1 MRRRSRGGSVF
12 RRIYS
17 SKTSVGTPL
26 CEMLTEIHIKNFA
39 LIDDLTIRLHKGF
52 NVLTGETGA
61 GKSIIIDAITTI
73 VGERLSGDLVRTGA
87 EKAVVEAVFDLS
99 EDEGIARRAAE
110 LGYEPEDGLII
121 ISREL
126 SAGGKSQ
133 IRVNGRISTLAM
145 LRQLTSG
152 LVDVHGQ
159 HEHQSLLDVDNH
171 LEILDE
177 WCGRDAQR
185 LRLEVR
191 GFWESLSEAE
201 RELEGLKHDERER
214 ERLLDLYRFQK
225 DEIEK
230 AGLKP
235 GEDDEL
241 TAERSRL
248 VNSEKLSELA
258 AAAYD
263 ALSGGAGDGGAV
275 EMLYSALSKIQ
286 AMAGFD
292 ESLAALV
299 EDMQNALYAA
309 EQVRSAVR
317 DYRDSIE
324 FSPERLELIEERL
337 DVIRAL
343 KRKYG
348 ETIENI
354 IQFGRELEDKIEA
367 ISRSEERAAAVE
379 ARIGDL
385 RKQLETASASLSDVR
400 KAGAVRFAESVERE
414 LNELA
419 MEATKFEVSIEPCMC
434 GAKGADRVEFVIS
447 PNPGEP
453 MKPLAKIASGG
464 EMSRVMLAL
473 KTVMAGA
480 YRVPTLIFDEI
491 DAGIGGRTASVL
503 GRKLAELSK
512 GAQVLCVTHLPQIAC
527 FANSHFSVEKSVVD
541 GRTRVAV
548 SEVAGD
554 DRVQEIARM
563 LGEVE
568 DSASAADHARELL
581 EVGARVSGR

>member
-1 MRRRSRGGSVF
+1 MAGQ
-12 RRIYS
+12 
-17 SKTSVGTPL
+17 
-26 CEMLTEIHIKNFA
+26 CEMLTEIHIRNFA
-39 LIDDLTIRLHKGF
+39 LIDDLTIRLHRGF

-99 EDEGIARRAAE
+99 GDDGIVRRAAE
-110 LGYEPEDGLII
+110 LGYEPEDGLIV

-133 IRVNGRISTLAM
+133 VRVNGRISTVAM

-185 LRLEVR
+185 LKLEVH

-201 RELEGLKHDERER
+201 RELEALRHDERER
-214 ERLLDLYRFQK
+214 ERLLDLYKFQK
-225 DEIEK
+225 DEIER
-230 AGLKP
+230 ANLRV
-235 GEDDEL
+235 GEEEEL
-241 TAERSRL
+241 LAERSRL
-248 VNSEKLSELA
+248 ANSEKLSELA
-258 AAAYD
+258 NAAYD
-263 ALSGGAGDGGAV
+263 ALSGGGENGAV
-275 EMLYSALSKIQ
+275 ELLYSALSRIQ
-286 AMAGFD
+286 AMAGID
-292 ESLAALV
+292 ESLSSLT
-299 EDMQNALYAA
+299 EDIQNALYAA
-309 EQVRSAVR
+309 DQVRLALR

-337 DVIRAL
+337 DAIRTL

-348 ETIENI
+348 ETIEEV
-354 IQFGRELEDKIEA
+354 IQFGRELGDKMETL
-367 ISRSEERAAAVE
+367 SQSEERAAALE
-379 ARIGDL
+379 ARITDL
-385 RKQLETASASLSDVR
+385 RGQLEAAAARLSEVR
-400 KAGAVRFAESVERE
+400 RSGAIRFAKGVERE
-414 LNELA
+414 LHELA
-419 MEATKFEVSIEPCMC
+419 MESAKFEVSIAPCAP
-434 GAKGADRVEFVIS
+434 GTKGADRVEFVIS

-453 MKPLAKIASGG
+453 LKPLAKIASGG

-491 DAGIGGRTASVL
+491 DAGIGGRTAAVL
-503 GRKLAELSK
+503 GRKLAGLSRC
-512 GAQVLCVTHLPQIAC
+512 AQVLCVTHLPQIAC
-527 FANSHFSVEKSVVD
+527 FADSHFSVEKVVVD
-541 GRTRVAV
+541 GRTRVIVA
-548 SEVAGD
+548 EVTGE

-581 EVGARVSGR
+581 EVGARAVGR